1 MSNQNKG
8 NFQLISVSGGIV
20 KYSRVVKIG
29 EALNE
34 VAKSVSQK
42 QPEINMAQQE
52 SIADA
57 IQRQANEA
65 AASRM
70 PSWVDGRWRW
80 PQMQSRRSNGGIA

>member
-8 NFQLISVSGGIV
+8 NFQLISVPGGIV
-20 KYSRVVKIG
+20 KYSQVVKIG

-34 VAKSVSQK
+34 LSSAKTR
-42 QPEINMAQQE
+42 NRMAQQE

-57 IQRQANEA
+57 IQRQAKEA

-70 PSWVDGRWRW
+70 PSWVDRSEVVVPGDGK
-80 PQMQSRRSNGGIA
+80 RRNVSF

>member
-8 NFQLISVSGGIV
+8 NFQLVSVSGGIV
-20 KYSRVVKIG
+20 KYSQVVKIG

-34 VAKSVSQK
+34 VVKTDYAKTK
-42 QPEINMAQQE
+42 MAQE

-57 IQRQANEA
+57 IQRQAKEA

-70 PSWVDGRWRW
+70 PSWVGR
-80 PQMQSRRSNGGIA
+80 